1 MLSLSKES
9 EFRHR
14 DDSVRSK
21 RVARNK
27 VQDRI
32 VEPTDN
38 SEPREWALVSLG
50 DVERRI
56 MATCH
61 EPVQTSESNGS
72 SD

>member
-27 VQDRI
+27 ALYKI
-32 VEPTDN
+32 ESTDN

-56 MATCH
+56 MATRH